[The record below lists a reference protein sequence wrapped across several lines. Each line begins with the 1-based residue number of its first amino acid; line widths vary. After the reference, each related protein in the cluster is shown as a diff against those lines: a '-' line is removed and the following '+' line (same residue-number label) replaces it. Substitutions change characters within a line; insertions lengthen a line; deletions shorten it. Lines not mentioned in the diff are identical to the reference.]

1 MLLPFLIH
9 YFQGYCAHL
18 YQISGEKRNVNGFM
32 GHTWPISFLNSF
44 HCQQLS
50 HVVTLQPGCMPRK
63 KKQILVNTVCH
74 TTFWVH
80 FKYSLSCELLIPSR
94 KMSCTI
100 HDTYIGAQQCIYISK
115 FKFSYY
121 KMLVVKILLK
131 LFLKYIVK

>member
-9 YFQGYCAHL
+9 DFQGYCAHL
-18 YQISGEKRNVNGFM
+18 YEISGEKRNVNGFK

-50 HVVTLQPGCMPRK
+50 HVVTLQAACMPRK
-63 KKQILVNTVCH
+63 KKHILVNTVCH

-80 FKYSLSCELLIPSR
+80 SKYSLSCELLLIPAR

-100 HDTYIGAQQCIYISK
+100 HNTYIGAQQCIYISK

-121 KMLVVKILLK
+121 KVLVVKILLK
-131 LFLKYIVK
+131 LLLK